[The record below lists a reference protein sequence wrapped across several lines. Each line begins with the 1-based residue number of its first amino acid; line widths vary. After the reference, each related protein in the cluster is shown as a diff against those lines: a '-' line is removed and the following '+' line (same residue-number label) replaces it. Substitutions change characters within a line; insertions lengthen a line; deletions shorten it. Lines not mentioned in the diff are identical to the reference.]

1 MIIMFEIMELSQ
13 KRGILIMLKF
23 IMTMLKIIVR
33 NGKELMKEE
42 VKLKINKEN
51 KVIHLI
57 NLLQL

>member
-1 MIIMFEIMELSQ
+1 MIIMLGMMELSQ
-13 KRGILIMLKF
+13 KPGILIMLKF

-42 VKLKINKEN
+42 VKLKISKEN